1 MHAPVFPATAIM
13 AKLRRHEHGAMP
25 PSLEVEISPNR
36 CQPLGPRDP
45 RGIGGC
51 VQGPVA
57 RLSKKEGRSSN
68 WQYPNDSKH
77 CA

>member
-45 RGIGGC
+45 RGI
-51 VQGPVA
+51 
-57 RLSKKEGRSSN
+57 
-68 WQYPNDSKH
+68 
-77 CA
+77 